1 MLRNISYCFG
11 DLKLPSESFD
21 HSANEIK
28 ILNQAMTGGFFFTI
42 INTIG
47 YLWNSRRQKKVNYFL
62 KCCLL
67 KILENTL
74 LHLILNFKFTKI
86 KIFNWLIR
94 NSIIE
99 NKMILF
105 MTGLW
110 QQLWPNPCCW
120 KWTVLQAFQL
130 QIKAVVCFSFVLQ
143 FFFYLH
149 IYIYSKKSIQN
160 F

>member
-1 MLRNISYCFG
+1 
-11 DLKLPSESFD
+11 
-21 HSANEIK
+21 
-28 ILNQAMTGGFFFTI
+28 MTGGFFFTI

-143 FFFYLH
+143 FSFICIF
-149 IYIYSKKSIQN
+149 IFIQKN
-160 F
+160 LSRIF